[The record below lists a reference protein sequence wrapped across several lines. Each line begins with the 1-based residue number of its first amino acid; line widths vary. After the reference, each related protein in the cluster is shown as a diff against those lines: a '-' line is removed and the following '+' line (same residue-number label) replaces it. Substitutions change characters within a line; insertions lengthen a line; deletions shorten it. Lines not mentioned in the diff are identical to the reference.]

1 MNNIKLFEKFVTEE
15 EDSNIYGTGEMTSDS
30 AAPPKSP
37 KELELEKAI
46 VKTWVNDYVIPMID
60 FKQGRTS
67 AEKDPKFKAFVTK
80 AKAWLR
86 KPSGIPKRSFI
97 DDTIVGIFP
106 NSSIVNSNLYQEKDI
121 VTHPSNKGAL
131 PIMASFY
138 EDFFRK

>member
-1 MNNIKLFEKFVTEE
+1 MNNIKLFERFVTE

-37 KELELEKAI
+37 KELALEKAI

-60 FKQGRTS
+60 FKQARTS
-67 AEKDPKFKAFVTK
+67 AEKDPKFKAFVSK

-86 KPSGIPKRSFI
+86 KPSGIPERSWI
-97 DDTIVGIFP
+97 DDKIVGVFP
-106 NSSIVNSNLYQEKDI
+106 NSRIVNSNLYNAKDAA
-121 VTHPSNKGAL
+121 THPSTKEAL

-138 EDFFRK
+138 EDFVRK

>member
-1 MNNIKLFEKFVTEE
+1 MSHIKLFEKFVTEE
-15 EDSNIYGTGEMTSDS
+15 EDSNIYGAEGMTSDS

-60 FKQGRTS
+60 FKQARTS

-80 AKAWLR
+80 AKAWLS

-121 VTHPSNKGAL
+121 VTHPSNKEAL